1 MLAIAYDESRL
12 THGLRGEYAGIGQI
26 SKRLWGAELK
36 KHGIPIDSLRA
47 IEYVYLKVG
56 LKQYKG
62 SIKNMKSYNR
72 TMKIY
77 KRISNGRK

>member
-1 MLAIAYDESRL
+1 MVL
-12 THGLRGEYAGIGQI
+12 GGEYTGIGQI
-26 SKRLWGAELK
+26 SKKLWGRELK
-36 KHGIPIDSLRA
+36 ENNIPIDSLRA

-62 SIKNMKSYNR
+62 STKNMKSYNR